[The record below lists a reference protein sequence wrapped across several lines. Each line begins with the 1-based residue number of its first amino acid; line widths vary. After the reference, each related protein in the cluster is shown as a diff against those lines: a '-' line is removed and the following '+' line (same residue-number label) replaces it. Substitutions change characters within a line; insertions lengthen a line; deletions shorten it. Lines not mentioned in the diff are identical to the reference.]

1 MKNISE
7 LQADAVVI
15 GTGPGGATV
24 AKELT
29 GIGKKVVMLERGRD
43 HQFYG
48 NFMGT
53 ALMAE
58 RMGFKWSKE
67 GLNAIR
73 ALTTG
78 GSTMIYGASAIMPP
92 DWLNDTYGIDL
103 KSHVDQA
110 RTELG
115 IGPLPESHIGQASRH
130 IMNAARELGMD
141 WAPVDKFINPE
152 KCTLDCA
159 CCMYGCKKGAKWT
172 ARDFAYQARD
182 NGATLINR
190 ARVDRVM
197 VENAQAVGVT
207 AATPDGPLRV
217 MADVVVAAAGG
228 MGTPGIL
235 NRSGIEDAGQGFIGD
250 PLIISTGCAEDYN
263 GPGMRSDITM
273 CCGTFDFMDEGVLI
287 ADLIDPWPSHLLQLI
302 YKGVSHIPKILKHH
316 RLMGVMCKIS
326 DTVGGRVFP
335 DETFSKALAAED
347 QQKLDRGL
355 FLNEQILKQAGCSPR
370 SIVHTPVRL
379 GHPGGTA
386 RIGEIVNT
394 DLETQI
400 KNLFVCDNSIT
411 PQPYGLPPVLMLIA
425 MGKRLVNTRL
435 KTADS

>member
-1 MKNISE
+1 MENVKE
-7 LQADAVVI
+7 LQADAVVV
-15 GTGPGGATV
+15 GTGPGGSTV

-29 GIGKKVVMLERGRD
+29 ALGKRVVMLERGRD

-48 NFMGT
+48 NFLGT
-53 ALMAE
+53 ALMAD

-92 DWLNDTYGIDL
+92 DWLTDEYGIDL
-103 KSHVDQA
+103 KTYVEETKA
-110 RTELG
+110 ELS
-115 IGPLPESHIGQASRH
+115 ISPLPESHIGESSRH
-130 IMNAARELGMD
+130 IMNAARELGMN
-141 WAPVDKFINPE
+141 WSPVDKFINAE
-152 KCTLDCA
+152 KCTLDCS

-172 ARDFAYQARD
+172 ARNFAYQARD
-182 NGATLINR
+182 NGATLVNR

-207 AATPDGPLRV
+207 ASTPRGPLRV
-217 MADVVVAAAGG
+217 MADTVVIAAGG

-235 NRSGIEDAGQGFIGD
+235 NRSGLDEAGRGFIGD
-250 PLIISTGCAEDYN
+250 PLIISTGCAEKYQ
-263 GPGMRSDITM
+263 GPGMRADITM
-273 CCGTFDFMDEGVLI
+273 CGGTFDYMAEGILI
-287 ADLIDPWPSHLLQLI
+287 ADLIDPWPSHLLQLF
-302 YKGVSHIPKILKHH
+302 YKGISHIPKILKHH

-326 DTVGGRVFP
+326 DSIGGRVFP
-335 DETFSKALAAED
+335 DESFSKALAVED
-347 QQKLDRGL
+347 RQKLDRGA
-355 FLNEQILKQAGCSPR
+355 FLNEKILAQAGCKPG

-386 RIGEIVNT
+386 RIGHIVNI

-400 KNLFVCDNSIT
+400 KHLFVCDNSIT

-425 MGKRLVNTRL
+425 MGKRLVKTRL
-435 KTADS
+435 QTIT